1 LEIPARNNRDE
12 RRRYRPRDLKMGY
25 REDPEA
31 RSTLNAAFTGLGLAL
46 VFLLIVGGIAF
57 FWAYNAH

>member
-1 LEIPARNNRDE
+1 
-12 RRRYRPRDLKMGY
+12 MGY

-31 RSTLNAAFTGLGLAL
+31 RSTLNAAFAGLGFAL
-46 VFLLIVGGIAF
+46 VFLLIVAAIAF

>member
-1 LEIPARNNRDE
+1 
-12 RRRYRPRDLKMGY
+12 MGY

-46 VFLLIVGGIAF
+46 VFLLIVAVIAF
-57 FWAYNAH
+57 AWAGGFSGGGH

>member
-1 LEIPARNNRDE
+1 
-12 RRRYRPRDLKMGY
+12 MGY

-31 RSTLNAAFTGLGLAL
+31 RSTLNAALTGLGLSL